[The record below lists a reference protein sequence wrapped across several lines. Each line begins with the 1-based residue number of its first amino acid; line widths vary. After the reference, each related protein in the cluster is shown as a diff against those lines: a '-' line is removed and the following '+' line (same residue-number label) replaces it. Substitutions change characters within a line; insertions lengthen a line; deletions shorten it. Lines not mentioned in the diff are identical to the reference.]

1 MTVGKTSNSNN
12 NSSSTRNRSVRQEP
26 QLILNSSSA
35 ASLPGRSHATDSRLS
50 NSNSPTLSNATWQ
63 AVIKT
68 ELRERDSSKRGKR
81 KPSETRDK
89 PTSNRSK
96 NRLRDP

>member
-1 MTVGKTSNSNN
+1 MTVGKTSSSNN

-26 QLILNSSSA
+26 QLILNSNSA
-35 ASLPGRSHATDSRLS
+35 ASLLERSHVIDNRL
-50 NSNSPTLSNATWQ
+50 SNSPTLSNATWQ

-68 ELRERDSSKRGKR
+68 ELIERDSSKKGKH
-81 KPSETRDK
+81 KPSETKDK
-89 PTSNRSK
+89 PISNRLK